1 LQRSQDS
8 RDDRLVTVISIS
20 LVVGMAVA
28 LVLIF
33 LWRNDPSAMTQ
44 DAAYHSAVVLCPPFF
59 LVRVVSAL
67 ADSTLAIVLTAGA
80 IVIANGSLY
89 AGLAALVFWIVS
101 SLRPRRKMQQ

>member
-1 LQRSQDS
+1 LQPNPNSP
-8 RDDRLVTVISIS
+8 DDRLVIVISIS

-44 DAAYHSAVVLCPPFF
+44 DAAYHVALAICPPFF
-59 LVRVVSAL
+59 LVRVVSVL

-80 IVIANGSLY
+80 IVVANGSLY
-89 AGLAALVFWIVS
+89 AGLAALGFWIVS
-101 SLRPRRKMQQ
+101 IRRSRGAIQ